1 MRLVI
6 DLNEKLA
13 QKAVFVNGID
23 KESMMAMEE
32 TAELA
37 QAISK
42 FNRQHSF
49 INRDNLL
56 KELADVLITT
66 NMIFSYYGED
76 ISELLPI
83 AIEIKEAEI
92 NRKLGAE

>member
-6 DLNEKLA
+6 DLNERLA

-42 FNRQHSF
+42 FNRQHSL

-66 NMIFSYYGED
+66 NMILSYYGED
-76 ISELLPI
+76 ISKLLFFFI
-83 AIEIKEAEI
+83 KIKESEISCKLEAE
-92 NRKLGAE
+92 